1 MESDSEEISEEIGEQ
16 AAKIVMNMAD
26 REPGTQRVVA
36 VPVDFVIQI
45 AFWLYNYAWTGAY
58 LDASG

>member
-45 AFWLYNYAWTGAY
+45 AF
-58 LDASG
+58 